1 VICYTRR
8 EPDVGAGSQVVL
20 RRGGTEFDYGGS
32 AGAATAHLITYEL
45 DTARKTTWARCCWRT
60 AAAFWVYLVGAIEV
74 MRTAGKALEA
84 ARDTGGVPYR
94 LASMI
99 YRLR

>member
-1 VICYTRR
+1 MLL
-8 EPDVGAGSQVVL
+8 EDGSRVL
-20 RRGGTEFDYGGS
+20 GS
-32 AGAATAHLITYEL
+32 
-45 DTARKTTWARCCWRT
+45 
-60 AAAFWVYLVGAIEV
+60 YLVGAIEV